1 MATKKEQMVINI
13 LNRRNYYRSLLGYE
27 PIEITPYQV
36 STEARKNSVVDLEI
50 QAKDLE
56 NRIIEAEDQQA
67 SKKYWEEHQDEM
79 EELKAK
85 KAELGASYKGIQE
98 KYLDIFNKMVESLN
112 MQVTHMSTTNIE
124 FGHKTNTRY
133 HFDIYYHTTWNNEPR
148 ELEINYPCYGSFNP
162 LKDREMSDYLMSMA
176 VFAYNHGLQM
186 DLKDALDKFNKEMDD
201 IREAVNEIDNY
212 IKNPVKL

>member
-27 PIEITPYQV
+27 PIEITSYQV
-36 STEARKNSVVDLEI
+36 SSEARKNSVVDLEI

-56 NRIIEAEDQQA
+56 NKIIEAEDLQA

-85 KAELGASYKGIQE
+85 KAEFGASYKAVQE
-98 KYLDIFNKMVESLN
+98 RYLGIFNKMVESLN
-112 MQVTHMSTTNIE
+112 MQVTHMSTTNLEIAS
-124 FGHKTNTRY
+124 KVNPRY
-133 HFDIYYHTTWNNEPR
+133 HFDVYYHNTWHDEPR
-148 ELEINYPCYGSFNP
+148 ELELNYPCYGSFNP
-162 LKDREMSDYLMSMA
+162 SKDREVSDYLMSMA
-176 VFAYNHGLQM
+176 VFAYNLKLHQEI
-186 DLKDALDKFNKEMDD
+186 KDALDQFNKEMED

-212 IKNPVKL
+212 IKNPIK